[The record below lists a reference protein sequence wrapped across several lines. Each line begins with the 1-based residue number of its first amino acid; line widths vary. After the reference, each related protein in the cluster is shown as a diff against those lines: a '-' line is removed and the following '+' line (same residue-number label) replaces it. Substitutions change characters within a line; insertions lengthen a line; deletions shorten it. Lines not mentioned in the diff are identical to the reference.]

1 MTVTEEGGGRLNVF
15 AKEPEI
21 QIIQEKPSPQKRS
34 RVVFI
39 SVAIVLISV
48 FGWYL
53 ITK

>member
-1 MTVTEEGGGRLNVF
+1 MTVTEEDGGRLNVF

-21 QIIQEKPSPQKRS
+21 QIIKENPSIQNRS
-34 RVVFI
+34 RLFLLGL
-39 SVAIVLISV
+39 AIVLISV